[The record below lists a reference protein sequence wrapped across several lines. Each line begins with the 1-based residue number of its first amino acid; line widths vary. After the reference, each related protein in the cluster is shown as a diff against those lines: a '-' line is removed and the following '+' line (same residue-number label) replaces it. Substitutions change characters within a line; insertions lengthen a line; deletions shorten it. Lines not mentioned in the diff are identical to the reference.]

1 GELIGH
7 TERVSGFTFSPHLGQ
22 PDLCATCSDDG
33 TVKVWDVQTKA
44 VINEHRVHQTNTMT
58 ALHWS
63 PLVKDLVVSGDEK
76 GIVICYW
83 SNRNETQHFF
93 PEPRNVF
100 CLSCSPHHED
110 YIAVGYKDGMIVIID
125 ISRKGEVIHR
135 LRGHDDE
142 IHSIAWSPQPNEE
155 DFYNRQDENQ
165 ENGVF
170 PRSPFPLSLSNVG
183 ADPTHRDHILNGRLS
198 FPLIPIEITYFF
210 WILATW
216 WLWAAP
222 KIYKSKFL
230 TSGSKDQTIR
240 IWSSSKGKAWNQI
253 RIFGS
258 SLSTITFLKI
268 VHSCS
273 ADGTPP
279 PQNKQTTSDQIE
291 CLKRLNLSISLRPVM
306 FEQLRFVFG
315 VMMLKL
321 PFLKRRGGADPAVK
335 ERIWLTLH
343 WPPGRPTQI
352 VSSCF
357 GLVLNIFFFLSWHP
371 TKEGC
376 LAFGTDDGKVG
387 IYDTYST
394 KPPHISSTYHRKTVY
409 VLAWGPPLPP
419 LSLGKVDSNFIRFV
433 CLVFFTSVL
442 VSILSN
448 KIKQNDSKPTTG
460 HIPVRINRVTFL
472 NIIIHKKMPVRSELS
487 WKPDGKILAIGN
499 EDGSVEIFQAPHL
512 KLLCTIQQH
521 HKLVNAVRWHHEHGS
536 QPELSSLLASGS
548 NNAVVYIH
556 NLKGILG
563 KQDLTIGQY
572 SLSGRVEGVPQ
583 ITEPYRTLTGHTA
596 KITSLAWSPH
606 HDGRLVS
613 VCYDGTAQVWDV
625 LKEEP
630 LCNYRGHRG
639 RLLCVQWS
647 PVDPDI
653 IWTGADD
660 FTVQEWAIS
669 KQGNMRPPRG
679 KKSID
684 LEKKR
689 SSQPKAN
696 SKKKKK
702 KLQELGR
709 ETAKQDPN
717 AGVHVNGDEESP
729 ACAGEGASDQEEE
742 GNHNRETLNRL
753 PVTDVPGESWRQPRT
768 FSPVVPDKPKT
779 LIKQVSHVKKEQSRE
794 ERKKEKPE
802 APAKK
807 RKPRSLLPVST
818 SLDHKSKED
827 LQQDCL
833 TLATVL
839 YSKDV
844 RNDCIPGSDD
854 HIQLGLYT
862 DRAALQRMFE
872 QEGKNHI
879 EAGHPESFHYL
890 KLWKGDLTGAL
901 QSATERG
908 ELSDQLVAVSSMAGY
923 HVWVRT
929 VETYV
934 KQLCFQEQYIKAATY
949 LLSIHKV
956 YEAVELLK
964 LHQFYREAIAMA
976 KARLLPEDPIVKE
989 LYARWAAILE
999 KDGHYSMAAK
1009 W

>member
-44 VINEHRVHQTNTMT
+44 VINEHRVHQNTMT

-165 ENGVF
+165 ARWRENF
-170 PRSPFPLSLSNVG
+170 RIS
-183 ADPTHRDHILNGRLS
+183 HIKINDINGEPVQES
-198 FPLIPIEITYFF
+198 SVKGCF
-210 WILATW
+210 LA
-216 WLWAAP
+216 
-222 KIYKSKFL
+222 
-230 TSGSKDQTIR
+230 SGSKDQTIR
-240 IWSSSKGKAWNQI
+240 IWSSSKGKA
-253 RIFGS
+253 RFFFFFFS
-258 SLSTITFLKI
+258 SFF
-268 VHSCS
+268 
-273 ADGTPP
+273 
-279 PQNKQTTSDQIE
+279 
-291 CLKRLNLSISLRPVM
+291 RLFAALLCVCV
-306 FEQLRFVFG
+306 LAG

-357 GLVLNIFFFLSWHP
+357 GLVLNIFFFYIYIYILMHNNAYGIDKKKKKMNNITKSKELLHSCMLQLSWHP

-419 LSLGKVDSNFIRFV
+419 LSLGKFYECAF
-433 CLVFFTSVL
+433 C
-442 VSILSN
+442 N

-472 NIIIHKKMPVRSELS
+472 NIIIHKHKMPVRSELS

-556 NLKGILG
+556 NLKGILENPP
-563 KQDLTIGQY
+563 DTPV
-572 SLSGRVEGVPQ
+572 S

-742 GNHNRETLNRL
+742 GNHNR
-753 PVTDVPGESWRQPRT
+753 
-768 FSPVVPDKPKT
+768 VVPDKPKT

-794 ERKKEKPE
+794 EK

-908 ELSDQLVAVSSMAGY
+908 ELSDQLVAVSSMGECLDTFKLACTVFFNCLSVCLAAGY